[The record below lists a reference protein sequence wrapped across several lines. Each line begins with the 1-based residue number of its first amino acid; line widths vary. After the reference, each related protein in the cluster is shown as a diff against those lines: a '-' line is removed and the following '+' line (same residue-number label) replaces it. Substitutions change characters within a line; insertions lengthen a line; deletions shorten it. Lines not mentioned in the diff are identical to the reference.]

1 MGDDEIFWLNLS
13 SDGMEMHI
21 SRSSCVGFG
30 GVLNPVGIR
39 DILVPSSDIFR
50 RTLGFFLFR
59 SGGVGAGLRNN
70 RARISL

>member
-1 MGDDEIFWLNLS
+1 MSIGLS
-13 SDGMEMHI
+13 SYI
-21 SRSSCVGFG
+21 SRSFCVGFG

-50 RTLGFFLFR
+50 RTLGFFMFR
-59 SGGVGAGLRNN
+59 SGGVGAGFRNN